1 MLILG
6 SYLSKDFL
14 YKMTKQKQ
22 ANENCS
28 KLQRRVKWQKITTNY
43 CSSLLV
49 KICWNIKRQNNEKVI
64 YSHLTWYC
72 FFLFAKS
79 NISIGIACA
88 EDLCNHFYA
97 NYMFC
102 LWLWGLKQLLNFW
115 SAHSSQH
122 NNNIILINVNLT
134 MLAGCWISH
143 ALWDTYYSLW
153 WMWFL
158 MVFVWKSI
166 FCKIPLCKSNQKIF
180 TFGHICKVKYS

>member
-1 MLILG
+1 MQLIIVVH
-6 SYLSKDFL
+6 YWSKL
-14 YKMTKQKQ
+14 LKYKTTKQRK
-22 ANENCS
+22 
-28 KLQRRVKWQKITTNY
+28 
-43 CSSLLV
+43 
-49 KICWNIKRQNNEKVI
+49 NNLFSFNVI
-64 YSHLTWYC
+64 L
-72 FFLFAKS
+72 FLFIRK
-79 NISIGIACA
+79 IKYSIGIACA
-88 EDLCNHFYA
+88 EVLCNHFYA

-102 LWLWGLKQLLNFW
+102 LWLWGLKQLLNIW